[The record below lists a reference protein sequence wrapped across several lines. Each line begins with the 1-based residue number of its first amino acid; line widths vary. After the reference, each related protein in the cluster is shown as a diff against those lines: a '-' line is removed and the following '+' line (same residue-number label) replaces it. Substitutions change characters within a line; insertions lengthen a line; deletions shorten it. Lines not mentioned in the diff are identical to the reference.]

1 MAMLNLHKKDL
12 QLGLDLKNE
21 YGVKITQE
29 YLQTILSICTQ
40 LFELANKNTVSIADV
55 NNFEKKNI
63 IPQLLKYSIF
73 SQTKEVNGT
82 INNLRILSNLLK
94 AKIVIDANAKGDL
107 KYNEDLNSIL
117 TFVSNLDKLDKAETY
132 QSVIDLVQQNNENV
146 AI

>member
-1 MAMLNLHKKDL
+1 MLNLHKKDL

-29 YLQTILSICTQ
+29 YLQTISSICTQ

>member
-1 MAMLNLHKKDL
+1 MHKKDL

-29 YLQTILSICTQ
+29 YLQTISSICTQ

>member
-1 MAMLNLHKKDL
+1 MLNLHKKDL

>member
-1 MAMLNLHKKDL
+1 M

-29 YLQTILSICTQ
+29 YLQTISSICTQ

>member
-1 MAMLNLHKKDL
+1 M
-12 QLGLDLKNE
+12 
-21 YGVKITQE
+21 KITQE
-29 YLQTILSICTQ
+29 YLQTISSICTQ

>member
-29 YLQTILSICTQ
+29 YLQTISSICTQ